1 LSTINVKK
9 ILIQVEE
16 QLVFVILINLRQKIT
31 EWF

>member
-31 EWF
+31 E